1 MEYYLLDVK
10 STIDVNGAEVA
21 FDYINTYFDPKKA
34 VDEAI
39 ILSSK
44 DNMICVSV
52 HKWYVNEKGQHVHS
66 DDKNCVLYLYEKKFT
81 RLTDLTK

>member
-10 STIDVNGAEVA
+10 SIIYVNGAEVA

-34 VDEAI
+34 VDEAT

-44 DNMICVSV
+44 DNVICVSV
-52 HKWYVNEKGQHVHS
+52 HKWYVNEKGRHTHS
-66 DDKNCVLYLYEKKFT
+66 GDILYHYEKKFT
-81 RLTDLTK
+81 KLTDLTK